1 MEFLKHM
8 FNPKLSAKEKTT
20 SSQPTANPNTTEPA
34 SKHDN
39 TQMSAPAIPALEETY
54 KRVHNILISQATP
67 PPTQRQPYEEL
78 EKRYGVRIDFVPFVQ
93 IEGLTE
99 KEYRKNRIYP
109 NQYTAIVFTSR
120 TAVDH
125 FFRLC
130 NELRIKMSDETRYF
144 CASEAIANYLQKFIN
159 FRKRRVFNGERSIM
173 ELRSY
178 LLRHKNER
186 FFLPCSDQ
194 GNPEVMQLFAEL
206 KIPIQEAVMYRTV
219 NADLSGLKDIKYDI
233 IAFFSALEIK
243 SMFDQ
248 FPDFKQE
255 DRRICVFG
263 KAAQKAVEES
273 GLTVNILAGTPE
285 APSIA
290 VALESYLKIS
300 NKDTANGL
308 R

>member
-1 MEFLKHM
+1 MV
-8 FNPKLSAKEKTT
+8 NPG
-20 SSQPTANPNTTEPA
+20 NTEQA
-34 SKHDN
+34 SKHSS
-39 TQMSAPAIPALEETY
+39 QMSAPSVPSQEETY
-54 KRVHNILISQATP
+54 KRVHNILISQPAP
-67 PPTQRQPYEEL
+67 PPSQRLPYEEL
-78 EKRYGVRIDFVPFVQ
+78 EKRYHVRIDFVPFVQ
-93 IEGLTE
+93 VEGLTE
-99 KEYRKNRIYP
+99 REYRKNRIYP
-109 NQYTAIVFTSR
+109 NDYTAIVFTSR

-130 NELRIKMSDETRYF
+130 GELRIRMSDETRYF
-144 CASEAIANYLQKFIN
+144 CATEAIANYLQKFIN
-159 FRKRRVFNGERSIM
+159 FRKRRVFSGERSIADT
-173 ELRSY
+173 RSY
-178 LLRHKNER
+178 ILRHKNER

-194 GNPEVMQLFAEL
+194 GNPEVVQLFADL

-219 NADLSGLKDIKYDI
+219 NTDLSGLKDIKYDI

-243 SMFDQ
+243 SMFEQ

-263 KAAQKAVEES
+263 KAAQKAVQES

-290 VALESYLKIS
+290 VALENYLKIS
-300 NKDTANGL
+300 NKDVINGA